1 MVRGLDEKERAM
13 SKSKAIGA
21 ILGALVLSCMPALAT
36 TIESE
41 HEVLIRLAGA
51 KEVSQ
56 LHYEVSAGMPVI
68 LEAVAKPGDLMYIF
82 VVEID
87 KWGEPDYGNVLSLFL
102 GYPANGSFLQKFE
115 IPSGLEGRTFQL
127 MAVAQDA
134 KGEFY
139 SSNQMTI
146 AVLGALI
153 LTPGNGNETDPL
165 PGPQSHLSSPVA
177 LPE

>member
-1 MVRGLDEKERAM
+1 M

-41 HEVLIRLAGA
+41 YEVLIRLAGA
-51 KEVSQ
+51 REVSPN
-56 LHYEVSAGMPVI
+56 HFEVSVGRPVG
-68 LEAVAKPGDLMYIF
+68 LEIAASPGDLMYIF
-82 VVEID
+82 VVEVD
-87 KWGEPDYGNVLSLFL
+87 PWGEPDYGNILSLFL
-102 GYPANGSFLQKFE
+102 GYPRGGSFAQIFE

-127 MAVAQDA
+127 MAVTQDA
-134 KGEFY
+134 RGEFH
-139 SSNQMTI
+139 SSNQITF

-153 LTPGNGNETDPL
+153 LTPGNGTEPAPL
-165 PGPQSHLSSPVA
+165 PGQPSLADPAA